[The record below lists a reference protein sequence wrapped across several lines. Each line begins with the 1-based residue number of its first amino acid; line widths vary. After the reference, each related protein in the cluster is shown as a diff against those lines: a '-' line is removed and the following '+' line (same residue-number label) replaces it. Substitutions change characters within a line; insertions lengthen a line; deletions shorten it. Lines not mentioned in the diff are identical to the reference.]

1 MRGQIYSLILLVF
14 NVVAILSV
22 WFIENPLTQSHKIMY
37 TITSAIIITISLFCY
52 FKGERE

>member
-1 MRGQIYSLILLVF
+1 MRGQIYALILLVF
-14 NVVAILSV
+14 NIMAILSV

-37 TITSAIIITISLFCY
+37 TITSAIIIAISLFCY